1 LAVIGLDGNLRRSL
15 VGDSGHAAVQ
25 VPVLAMSPTGDAGH
39 QGQFDTTDGIA
50 LTWLQVDDACH
61 QTFALGGCEAL
72 PTDEGYAIVQT
83 WGLAFAR
90 RHLLG
95 DTTMDPLLDG
105 TESIDPRASVLQH
118 D

>member
-1 LAVIGLDGNLRRSL
+1 
-15 VGDSGHAAVQ
+15 
-25 VPVLAMSPTGDAGH
+25 
-39 QGQFDTTDGIA
+39 
-50 LTWLQVDDACH
+50 VDDACH